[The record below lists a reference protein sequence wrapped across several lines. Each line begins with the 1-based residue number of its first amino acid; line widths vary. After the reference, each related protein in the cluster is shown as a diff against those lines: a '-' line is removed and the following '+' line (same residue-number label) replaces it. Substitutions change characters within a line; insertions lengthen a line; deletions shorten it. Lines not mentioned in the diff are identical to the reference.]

1 MSTRTNNGTAIAT
14 MQAAMPDL
22 NQPFTLLCDDHGVL
36 VKYSE
41 GNVAF
46 EVRGMVKGSPVI
58 HTIVEITMEEHKK
71 GHVER
76 PLGMHANPLK
86 CREWGF
92 AFTYLIH
99 VAGIIHDE
107 DFEEEYPMNI
117 DLLERTRAL
126 EGDVLVENIEPVQA
140 SA

>member
-1 MSTRTNNGTAIAT
+1 MPTLTNNGTAIAT
-14 MQAAMPDL
+14 MQATMPDL
-22 NQPFTLLCDDHGVL
+22 NQPFTLLCDDHGVV

-41 GNVAF
+41 GNNAF
-46 EVRGMVKGSPVI
+46 EVRGMAKGSPVT
-58 HTIVEITMEEHKK
+58 HTIVEITMENHKK

-76 PLGMHANPLK
+76 PLGIHANPLK

-107 DFEEEYPMNI
+107 GFEEEYP
-117 DLLERTRAL
+117 A
-126 EGDVLVENIEPVQA
+126 QA